1 LFRADQKSTTSLIFG
16 SWVIIFDLLSSDLK
30 IGTAYANFSFHRAN
44 PSLLGKTQV
53 AGDLGWVARFFL
65 ERARFLVFIP
75 LVI

>member
-1 LFRADQKSTTSLIFG
+1 LFRADQKSTTSLNFG
-16 SWVIIFDLLSSDLK
+16 SRVIIFDLLSSDLK
-30 IGTAYANFSFHRAN
+30 IGTAYANFVFIGQN

-65 ERARFLVFIP
+65 KRARFLVFIP

>member
-1 LFRADQKSTTSLIFG
+1 
-16 SWVIIFDLLSSDLK
+16 LK
-30 IGTAYANFSFHRAN
+30 IGTAYANLSFHRAN

-65 ERARFLVFIP
+65 KLARLLVFFP